1 MKTSRRWVQ
10 FFVLI
15 SVLVLILTSCSNGK
29 GEVAVENGG
38 KVRNQWEYKVI
49 VLQDQVGG
57 AYYNEKANST
67 TVDNN
72 AWLVED
78 SINPALQNKINNLGL
93 DGWEMVGFSGG
104 VEDVSTVM
112 IFKRLK

>member
-10 FFVLI
+10 FLVLV
-15 SVLVLILTSCSNGK
+15 SVLVLMLTSCSNGK
-29 GEVAVENGG
+29 DKVAVENAG

-49 VLQDQVGG
+49 VLQDQSVG
-57 AYYNEKANST
+57 AYYNEKAKST
-67 TVDNN
+67 SVDHNGF
-72 AWLVED
+72 LVED
-78 SINPALQNKINNLGL
+78 SINPGLQNKINNLGL